1 MPTAGACDRVGAA
14 AGAADSRVPRA
25 RSNRELER
33 IGMVVE
39 TGVVTAALL
48 AVARTAGTAVDAVT
62 DVTWNEGPTGTV

>member
-1 MPTAGACDRVGAA
+1 
-14 AGAADSRVPRA
+14 
-25 RSNRELER
+25 
-33 IGMVVE
+33 MVVE